1 MVGNKAIENDRSSE
15 LEKVLLLHWDL
26 NCLFS
31 DLDTYFPA
39 QEISI
44 MDIELTGRRAGNLWL
59 LLSGILQ
66 RGEEEITFTKIYV
79 KHYGRQ
85 VMYILYFNNISSS
98 FTDKNIEAQSG
109 LIIS

>member
-1 MVGNKAIENDRSSE
+1 MVGNNAIENDRSSE

-44 MDIELTGRRAGNLWL
+44 MDIELTGRRAGNL
-59 LLSGILQ
+59 
-66 RGEEEITFTKIYV
+66 
-79 KHYGRQ
+79 
-85 VMYILYFNNISSS
+85 
-98 FTDKNIEAQSG
+98 
-109 LIIS
+109 